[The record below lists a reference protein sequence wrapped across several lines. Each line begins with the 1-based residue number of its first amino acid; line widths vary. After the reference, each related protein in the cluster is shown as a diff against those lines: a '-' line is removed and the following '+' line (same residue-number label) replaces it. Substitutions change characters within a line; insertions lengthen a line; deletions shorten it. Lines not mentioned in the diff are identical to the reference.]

1 MKGPAVLFDLDG
13 TLADTAPDLAAALNA
28 VLVER
33 GETPLPLATLRPH
46 TSNGARGL
54 LGVGLGITP
63 QDEIFG
69 ELVLR
74 FLHHYETNVCV
85 HSTLFPGVPALL
97 DYLEEQQ
104 IPWGVVTNKHHR
116 FTVPVLKGLGLHDR
130 CACIV
135 SGDTAARPKPDPAPI
150 LLGCEQAGVR
160 PEQVF
165 YVGDDERDI
174 LAGRAAGAR
183 TVAVSWGYLGV
194 DVPLENWGAD
204 AIIHAPMALVD
215 LLVQWSSTGTPGQ
228 ARAPGDAL
236 RKE

>member
-1 MKGPAVLFDLDG
+1 MTLDAILFDLDG

-28 VLVER
+28 VLVEL
-33 GETPLPLATLRPH
+33 GKEPLPLATLRPH

-54 LGVGLGITP
+54 LGAGLGITP
-63 QDEIFG
+63 ADAEFG
-69 ELVLR
+69 DLVLR
-74 FLHHYETNVCV
+74 FLHHYEINVCAQ
-85 HSTLFPGVPALL
+85 STLFPGVPHLL
-97 DYLEEQQ
+97 DHLDAQQ

-150 LLGCEQAGVR
+150 LLACEQARAR
-160 PEQVF
+160 PERVF

-174 LAGRAAGAR
+174 LAGQAAGAY

-194 DVPLENWGAD
+194 DVPLEKWGAN
-204 AIIHAPMALVD
+204 AIIHAPSQLVD
-215 LLVQWSSTGTPGQ
+215 LIAQHP
-228 ARAPGDAL
+228 
-236 RKE
+236 